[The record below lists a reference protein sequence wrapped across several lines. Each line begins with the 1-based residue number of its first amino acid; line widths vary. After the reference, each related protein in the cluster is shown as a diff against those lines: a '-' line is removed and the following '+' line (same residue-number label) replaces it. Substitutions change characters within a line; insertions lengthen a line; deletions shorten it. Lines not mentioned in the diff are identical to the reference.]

1 MLPPGSI
8 IGITRWVDED
18 GGSSA
23 FVNPSR
29 DTRLGWSGALLR
41 RGALGDLVVGTA
53 WWGIV
58 AARCARRFGGGHSV
72 VGHYCGEVR
81 SAIRRWARRGGG
93 QIWRWLSAPSSQR
106 VAARSGGGMP
116 VPSSRYSSPCRWL
129 PSVPWRKRHP
139 RWSPAADLLHG
150 GQMDRCQSVLDSLTV
165 NGGWLAAAMVA
176 PLGVVVGRCAMA
188 SVLRRGVVQGPFA

>member
-1 MLPPGSI
+1 VEDRIRDKAPASAWLSLATRAANPSPRAHLHAMLPPGSI
-8 IGITRWVDED
+8 IGITRRVDED

-58 AARCARRFGGGHSV
+58 AARCARRFGGGHGV
-72 VGHYCGEVR
+72 VGHYCGEVC

-106 VAARSGGGMP
+106 VAARSDGGMS

-139 RWSPAADLLHG
+139 RWSPAADLRHDG
-150 GQMDRCQSVLDSLTV
+150 RMDRCQSVLDVSR
-165 NGGWLAAAMVA
+165 NGG
-176 PLGVVVGRCAMA
+176 
-188 SVLRRGVVQGPFA
+188 